1 MKIGIIVDSK
11 SGFTHSIAKKLE
23 GKFSALRH
31 DVQIERINPIDEK
44 QIDIKKIQLKSF
56 PDLNKYEAIIFGA
69 WVRGGSLSPA
79 MAAYMSQ
86 MPSLQGKKIAC
97 FITKGLPFAWTG
109 GNQTINQMRKL
120 CESKGGKVI
129 DTGMVIKMGPRK
141 KQIANLIE
149 KFGKLF

>member
-11 SGFTHSIAKKLE
+11 SGFTYSIAQRLEEKL
-23 GKFSALRH
+23 SVLRH
-31 DVQIERINPIDEK
+31 DVQVERIEPIDEK
-44 QIDIKKIQLKSF
+44 QVDIKKIQLKSF
-56 PDLNKYEAIIFGA
+56 PKINQYEAIIFGA
-69 WVRGGSLSPA
+69 WVRGGFLSPA

-109 GNQTINQMRKL
+109 GYQTINRMIKL
-120 CESKGGKVI
+120 CESKGGRVV

-141 KQIANLIE
+141 KQTAQLIE